1 MIDIQKEN
9 LILACQPAL
18 VDLLTTLNS
27 ISTVKNINGKLPS
40 YNKYAP
46 LLSLPRILKISM
58 DNIPSAPYLS
68 AFPKNLLGDITGL
81 KIGIN
86 WAGMPRHQ
94 SDPYRNRS
102 CPAEAFIPLISLPGI
117 NFFSLQTGKNSAE
130 LGKINKKSSVR
141 DLSAFIKSFKDTA
154 ALIDELDVIITVD
167 TALAHLAGAM
177 GKAVWVLLAKNSD
190 WRWNTRY
197 KKNIW
202 YPTAR
207 IFKQSS
213 PGDWSD
219 PLNNIVRELKKLIP

>member
-1 MIDIQKEN
+1 
-9 LILACQPAL
+9 
-18 VDLLTTLNS
+18 
-27 ISTVKNINGKLPS
+27 
-40 YNKYAP
+40 
-46 LLSLPRILKISM
+46 M

-68 AFPKNLLGDITGL
+68 AFPKNILGDMTGL

-102 CPAEAFIPLISLPGI
+102 CPVEAFEPLISLHGV
-117 NFFSLQTGKNSAE
+117 NFFSLQTGQHSTE
-130 LGKINKKSSVR
+130 LGKINKTSSVK

-154 ALIDELDVIITVD
+154 ALVNELDVVITVD

-177 GKAVWVLLAKNSD
+177 GKAVWVLLAKHSD

-207 IFKQSS
+207 IFKQST

-219 PLNNIVRELKKLIP
+219 PLNNIVKELKKLIP